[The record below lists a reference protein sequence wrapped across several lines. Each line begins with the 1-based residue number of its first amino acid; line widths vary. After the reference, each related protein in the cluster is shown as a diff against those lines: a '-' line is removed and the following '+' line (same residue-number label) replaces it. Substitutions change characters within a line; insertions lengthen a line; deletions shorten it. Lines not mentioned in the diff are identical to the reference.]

1 MAEAKMPSPSL
12 EESLAKLGRV
22 LTQSGNVLRAQG
34 AFGWVYQGNLVKARE
49 LLSDLPVDVLEQVVD
64 AAGVLKDLAGEASS
78 TMTQPLPAEYGSDV
92 WLAQMAKVAAGPP
105 MHSPDCGLVM
115 GPHLTCTCGAF
126 AREAN
131 SG

>member
-1 MAEAKMPSPSL
+1 MPSPSL
-12 EESLAKLGRV
+12 EETLAKLGRV

-49 LLSDLPVDVLEQVVD
+49 LLSDLPVDVLEQVAD

-92 WLAQMAKVAAGPP
+92 WLAQMARPP

-126 AREAN
+126 AREVDR
-131 SG
+131 G

>member
-49 LLSDLPVDVLEQVVD
+49 LLSDLPVDVLEQVAD
-64 AAGVLKDLAGEASS
+64 AAAMLRDLADEAGA
-78 TMTQPLPAEYGSDV
+78 TKTKALPAEY
-92 WLAQMAKVAAGPP
+92 WLAQMAEVAAGPP